1 MNHETQQSGVRS
13 GKYLSFRL
21 GKEEYGVEILRVREI
36 IGLLDITE
44 LPRTPEHVRGVV
56 NLRGRIIPVI
66 DLRRLFGMAPQD
78 YTQVTCI
85 IFIEVAGAADGERFQ
100 IGAIVDS
107 VSEVITIAADQI
119 GAVPNFGCDVD
130 TQFML
135 GVARVKD
142 HVCVLLN
149 IDTLLT
155 TNDLS
160 ALRQAAQSASSLTSN
175 TPAAAAA

>member
-1 MNHETQQSGVRS
+1 MTREPQQTAGRG

-36 IGLLDITE
+36 IGLLEITE
-44 LPRTPEHVRGVV
+44 LPRTPEHVKGVV

-66 DLRRLFGMAPQD
+66 DLRSLFGMPHQD
-78 YTQVTCI
+78 YTAITCI
-85 IFIEVAGAADGERFQ
+85 VFIEVAGQGDGERFQ
-100 IGAIVDS
+100 IGTIVDS
-107 VSEVITIAADQI
+107 VSEVITIAAEQI
-119 GAVPNFGCDVD
+119 GAVPHFGCDVD

-142 HVCVLLN
+142 KVCVLLN

-155 TNDLS
+155 TNDLAS
-160 ALRQAAQSASSLTSN
+160 LRQVAASAAGHSPPAPSL
-175 TPAAAAA
+175 AA

>member
-1 MNHETQQSGVRS
+1 MTRELQQTTGRG

-36 IGLLDITE
+36 IGLLEITE
-44 LPRTPEHVRGVV
+44 LPRTPEHVKGVV

-66 DLRRLFGMAPQD
+66 DLRSLFGMPHHE
-78 YTQVTCI
+78 YTAITCI
-85 IFIEVAGAADGERFQ
+85 VFIEVAGQSEGERFQ

-107 VSEVITIAADQI
+107 VSEVITIASEQI

-130 TQFML
+130 TQD
-135 GVARVKD
+135 K
-142 HVCVLLN
+142 VCVLLN

-155 TNDLS
+155 TNDLAS
-160 ALRQAAQSASSLTSN
+160 LRQAA
-175 TPAAAAA
+175 AAARGHALPAPSLAA